1 MVRAPHAGRDFKENN
16 MSAVSTGNTA
26 VSSADTAARLYPG
39 GNGNQSQG
47 GGSQDNSNNGSPVA
61 SPYVVTNMT
70 EGKTIY
76 VDPNTGKSFEMET
89 RNDTDKR
96 KSKEGADNP
105 YNGRITGVFYPETDE
120 DKKKFGWGAI
130 TTDDTRGRW
139 IHGGGNNTTLA
150 PDPSAPRQGWVPTL
164 GCTRGQNEDVHQMA
178 KEIEQFQKNNPNV
191 PINYYR
197 VRPEK

>member
-1 MVRAPHAGRDFKENN
+1 

-26 VSSADTAARLYPG
+26 VSSADTASRLYPG

-47 GGSQDNSNNGSPVA
+47 GITQDNSNTGSTVA

-89 RNDTDKR
+89 RNDIDKR
-96 KSKEGADNP
+96 KSKEGADDP
-105 YNGRITGVFYPETDE
+105 YYGRVTGVEFPEQNE
-120 DKKKFGWGAI
+120 ENKPYGWAI
-130 TTDDTRGRW
+130 IRTDDDRLRFL
-139 IHGGGNNTTLA
+139 HGGGRNKTLA
-150 PDPSAPRQGWVPTL
+150 PDPYAPRQGWVPTQ
-164 GCTRGQNEDVHQMA
+164 GCTRAQNEDVHQMA
-178 KEIEQFQKNNPNV
+178 QQIDQFQKNHPNV
-191 PINYYR
+191 PIMYYR